1 MSNKDALIP
10 SYANVSDD
18 YILNVG
24 TNLGVNTARF
34 NSAINGLRTARRAAD
49 NAKTKSGQE
58 KSSAQRQ
65 LKEAEEKFEK
75 ERAKLIDDINR
86 KNLNSR

>member
-1 MSNKDALIP
+1 MIP
-10 SYANVSDD
+10 SYADVSDD

-24 TNLGVNTARF
+24 TNLGVSTAQF
-34 NSAINGLRTARRAAD
+34 NSAKNSLRSAQRAVS
-49 NAKTKSGQE
+49 NAKSKSGQE

-86 KNLNSR
+86 KNLNSK